1 MVTAGHARHRQSDF
15 YSTTSGVVNYG
26 NCPSK
31 CGTMTAGEEKFEQ
44 QIPIEGEDISPKK
57 DGGVLKLVKKEGTG
71 DETPM
76 TGDKVSV
83 HYTGVLLDGTKFDSS
98 RDRDDYFTFDLGK
111 GQVIKAW
118 DIAVATMKINEVC
131 QIICKP
137 EYAYGSAGSP
147 PKIPPSAT
155 LVFEIE
161 LFEIKAEDLTECED
175 GGIIRRIRK
184 KGESYSKPNEGASVE
199 IHLEGR
205 YQGTVYDSRDVSF
218 IIGDAEEH
226 NVPPGI
232 EKALQEMEKGEE
244 AIISLKPK
252 YGFGEAGNLKLN
264 IPPNANLV
272 YEVVLKNFE
281 KAKESWEM
289 NIDEKLEQSTII
301 KEKGT
306 LYFKVGKYKQ
316 ATIHYK
322 KIVSWLEHESGLS
335 EEILKQSNALRLAA
349 HLNLAMCYIKMDENL
364 QAVENCEKALELDAN
379 NEKALFRMGEARL
392 AMNDYELAK
401 ANFQK
406 LLQLYPNN
414 AAKVQ
419 IGICQKKIR
428 EQLDQEKKIYAKMFP
443 RFANTDATK
452 EALKTKSEKEA
463 AVVITEEEENK
474 ENLDEGGK
482 GEPMETET
490 NHKSQEL
497 DATA

>member
-1 MVTAGHARHRQSDF
+1 MSSLSSVSSQDNPLIP
-15 YSTTSGVVNYG
+15 VLN
-26 NCPSK
+26 
-31 CGTMTAGEEKFEQ
+31 GTMTAGEEKTEQ

-57 DGGVLKLVKKEGTG
+57 DGGVLKLIKKDGTSE
-71 DETPM
+71 ETPM

-83 HYTGVLLDGTKFDSS
+83 HYTGTLLDGTKFDSS
-98 RDRDDYFTFDLGK
+98 RDRDDTFTFDLGK

-131 QIICKP
+131 QIICTP

-147 PKIPPSAT
+147 PKIPPNAT

-161 LFEIKAEDLTECED
+161 LFEIKAEDLTEDED

-199 IHLEGR
+199 IHLEGK
-205 YQGTVYDSRDVSF
+205 YKGTVFDSRDLSF
-218 IIGDAEEH
+218 IIGDGEEH
-226 NVPPGI
+226 DVPSGI

-252 YGFGEAGNLKLN
+252 YGFGEAGNPKLN
-264 IPPNANLV
+264 IPPSANLV
-272 YEVVLKNFE
+272 YEIVLKNFE

-289 NIDEKLEQSTII
+289 NIGEKLEQSAIV

-335 EEILKQSNALRLAA
+335 EENLKQSNALRLAA
-349 HLNLAMCYIKMDENL
+349 HLNLAMCYIKMDENV
-364 QAVENCEKALELDAN
+364 QAVENCEKALGLDPN

-401 ANFQK
+401 ENFQK
-406 LLQLYPNN
+406 LVQLYPNK

-428 EQLDQEKKIYAKMFP
+428 EQLDLEKKIYAKMFP
-443 RFANTDATK
+443 KFAHTDSKQK
-452 EALKTKSEKEA
+452 EVLKTQSEKEA
-463 AVVITEEEENK
+463 AVVITEEEANK

-490 NHKSQEL
+490 IHKSQEL

>member
-1 MVTAGHARHRQSDF
+1 
-15 YSTTSGVVNYG
+15 
-26 NCPSK
+26 
-31 CGTMTAGEEKFEQ
+31 MTAGEEKAELQVAAAEEKEEQ
-44 QIPIEGEDISPKK
+44 EEGDDISPKG

-98 RDRDDYFTFDLGK
+98 RDRDEYFTFDLGK

-118 DIAVATMKINEVC
+118 DIAVATMKIGEIC

-147 PKIPPSAT
+147 PKIQPDAT

-161 LFEIKAEDLTECED
+161 LFEIKVEDLSQDED
-175 GGIIRRIRK
+175 GGITRRIRK

-199 IHLEGR
+199 VHLEGKC
-205 YQGTVYDSRDVSF
+205 QGKVFDNRDVSF
-218 IIGDAEEH
+218 IIGDGEEH
-226 NVPPGI
+226 HIPPGI
-232 EKALQEMEKGEE
+232 EKALQDMEKGEE

-252 YGFGEAGNLKLN
+252 YGFGEAGNAKLN
-264 IPPNANLV
+264 IPPSASLV

-289 NIDEKLEQSTII
+289 NIDEKLEQSAII

-306 LYFKVGKYKQ
+306 SYFKDGKYKQ
-316 ATIHYK
+316 AIIHYK
-322 KIVSWLEHESGLS
+322 KIVSWLEHESGLA
-335 EEILKQSNALRLAA
+335 EELLKQSNVLRLAA

-406 LLQLYPNN
+406 LVQLYPNK
-414 AAKVQ
+414 AAKMQ
-419 IGICQKKIR
+419 IGICQKKIK
-428 EQLDQEKKIYAKMFP
+428 EQLDREKKIYAKMFP
-443 RFANTDATK
+443 KFGNSDTK
-452 EALKTKSEKEA
+452 EEVIKTKSEKDA
-463 AVVITEEEENK
+463 SIEEENK
-474 ENLDEGGK
+474 ENRDEGGK
-482 GEPMETET
+482 GEPMETDT
-490 NHKSQEL
+490 NQKSQEL
-497 DATA
+497 NATA

>member
-1 MVTAGHARHRQSDF
+1 
-15 YSTTSGVVNYG
+15 
-26 NCPSK
+26 
-31 CGTMTAGEEKFEQ
+31 MTAGEEKME
-44 QIPIEGEDISPKK
+44 PPNPEESEDITPKK

-83 HYTGVLLDGTKFDSS
+83 HYTGVLLDGSKFDSS

-118 DIAVATMKINEVC
+118 DIAVATMKIGEVC

-147 PKIPPSAT
+147 PKIQPNAT

-161 LFEIKAEDLTECED
+161 LFEIKAEDLAEDED

-199 IHLEGR
+199 VHLEGK
-205 YQGTVYDSRDVSF
+205 YQGTIFDSRDVSF
-218 IIGDAEEH
+218 IIGDGEEH
-226 NVPPGI
+226 HIPSGI

-252 YGFGEAGNLKLN
+252 YGFGEAGSAKFN
-264 IPPNANLV
+264 IPSNANLV

-289 NIDEKLEQSTII
+289 NIDEKLEQSSIV

-306 LYFKVGKYKQ
+306 SYFKDGKYKQ
-316 ATIHYK
+316 AIIHYK

-335 EEILKQSNALRLAA
+335 DELLKQSNALRLAA
-349 HLNLAMCYIKMDENL
+349 HLNLAMCHIKMVENL
-364 QAVENCEKALELDAN
+364 QAVENCEKALELDPN

-392 AMNDYELAK
+392 AMNDFELAK

-406 LLQLYPNN
+406 IVQLYPNK
-414 AAKVQ
+414 AAKMQ
-419 IGICQKKIR
+419 IGICQKKIK
-428 EQLDQEKKIYAKMFP
+428 EQLDREKKIYAKMFSK
-443 RFANTDATK
+443 FASTDAK
-452 EALKTKSEKEA
+452 EGVLKTKPEKDPA
-463 AVVITEEEENK
+463 MEEENK

-482 GEPMETET
+482 GEPMETDP
-490 NHKSQEL
+490 NQKSQGL

>member
-1 MVTAGHARHRQSDF
+1 
-15 YSTTSGVVNYG
+15 
-26 NCPSK
+26 
-31 CGTMTAGEEKFEQ
+31 MTAGEEKTEQ
-44 QIPIEGEDISPKK
+44 QIPIEGEDITPKK
-57 DGGVLKLVKKEGTG
+57 DGGVLKLVKREGTV
-71 DETPM
+71 DDIPM

-83 HYTGVLLDGTKFDSS
+83 HYTGILLDGTKFDSS

-111 GQVIKAW
+111 GEVIKAW
-118 DIAVATMKINEVC
+118 DIAVATMKAGEVC

-147 PKIPPSAT
+147 PKIQPNAT

-161 LFEIKAEDLTECED
+161 LFEIKAEDLTEDED
-175 GGIIRRIRK
+175 GGITRRIRK

-199 IHLEGR
+199 VHLEGK
-205 YQGTVYDSRDVSF
+205 YQGTVFDSRDISF
-218 IIGDAEEH
+218 IIGEGEE
-226 NVPPGI
+226 VDIPVGI

-244 AIISLKPK
+244 AIILLKPK
-252 YGFGEAGNLKLN
+252 YGFGEEGKPKFH
-264 IPPNANLV
+264 IPSNANLV

-289 NIDEKLEQSTII
+289 NIDEKLEQSAIV

-306 LYFKVGKYKQ
+306 AHFKCGKYNQ
-316 ATIHYK
+316 ATIQYK

-335 EEILKQSNALRLAA
+335 EELLQQSNALRLAA

-392 AMNDYELAK
+392 ALNDYELAK

-406 LLQLYPNN
+406 IVQLYPNK
-414 AAKVQ
+414 AAKMQ
-419 IGICQKKIR
+419 IGICQKKIK
-428 EQLDQEKKIYAKMFP
+428 EQLDREKKIYAKMFP
-443 RFANTDATK
+443 KFTSTDTK
-452 EALKTKSEKEA
+452 EVPKTKSEKDT
-463 AVVITEEEENK
+463 AVEEENK

-482 GEPMETET
+482 GEPMETDT

-497 DATA
+497 DASA